1 MHQTLLRD
9 TAEESSRACLLN
21 ESLLLG
27 RLENEEG
34 VENVMK
40 LSTKVFNQ
48 LSKNL
53 FATVAYSAAV
63 SLGIAGAT
71 TALVAAPAQAGN
83 AEQVT
88 QLLVTGACQACDLTG
103 ADLTGEHLIGVD
115 LRGAD
120 LTGATLA
127 NANLEGADLTGAT
140 LVNTNLSGAFLTN
153 ALLDDAIVSNVDF
166 SEATLVYTSLEGADV
181 DNVDLAGAEVLNTP
195 ISIGGSYDE

>member
-1 MHQTLLRD
+1 M
-9 TAEESSRACLLN
+9 E
-21 ESLLLG
+21 
-27 RLENEEG
+27 
-34 VENVMK
+34 
-40 LSTKVFNQ
+40 LSAKKFNQ
-48 LSKNL
+48 LFKNL
-53 FATVAYSAAV
+53 SATVAYSAAV
-63 SLGIAGAT
+63 ALGVAGAT
-71 TALVAAPAQAGN
+71 TALMAAPVKAEN

-153 ALLDDAIVSNVDF
+153 AVLDDAIVSNVDF
-166 SEATLVYTSLEGADV
+166 SEATLVYTSLEGADI
-181 DNVDLAGAEVLNTP
+181 DNVNLVGAEVLNTP
-195 ISIGGSYDE
+195 ISIGGSYEE